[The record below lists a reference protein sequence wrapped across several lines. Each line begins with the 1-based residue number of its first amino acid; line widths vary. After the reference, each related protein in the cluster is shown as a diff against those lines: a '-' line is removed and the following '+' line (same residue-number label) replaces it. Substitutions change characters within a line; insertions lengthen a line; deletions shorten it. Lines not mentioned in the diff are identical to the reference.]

1 MNFEK
6 DKFIQ
11 LHNIVKD
18 NDYFKSLVDEAQYLS
33 KYNEEFKV
41 KYHCQYKHCKPRTFK
56 KYKPPNIN
64 NLKGII
70 GKNGVPNKPYGSG
83 KWLLP
88 EFYQSSKLREIVENV
103 VKKNYILYH

>member
-1 MNFEK
+1 MDFEK

-18 NDYFKSLVDEAQYLS
+18 NKYFKSLVNEAQFLS

-41 KYHCQYKHCKPRTFK
+41 KYHCQYKHCKPSIFK
-56 KYKPPNIN
+56 KYKPN
-64 NLKGII
+64 
-70 GKNGVPNKPYGSG
+70 G

-88 EFYQSSKLREIVENV
+88 EFYQSSKLR
-103 VKKNYILYH
+103 